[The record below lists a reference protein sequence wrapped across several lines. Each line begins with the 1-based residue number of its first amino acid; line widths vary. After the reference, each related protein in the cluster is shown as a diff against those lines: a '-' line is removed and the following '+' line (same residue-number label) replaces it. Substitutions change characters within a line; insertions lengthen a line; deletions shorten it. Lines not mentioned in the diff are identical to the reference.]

1 VIWSTKNR
9 LLKSLSLRESKQDSK
24 TTAIWQHWVS
34 SMPEVPDRQL
44 TIYFGSQT
52 GNAEELATKTV
63 KLAKKFNLQAKAVD
77 IGDIKP
83 NDFSNTK
90 RVFIITSTWG
100 EGEMPDNA
108 ESIWVA
114 TCEQNPPLNAV
125 SYSVCA
131 IGDTSYDE
139 FCKAGLDWDAKF
151 NQLGAS
157 RVHDIQLCDVDYEP
171 EWEKW
176 ANSALQVMSDLDAGT
191 VTVDESEMVAEA
203 VTPQAAPAA
212 ASGEASGDLMA
223 LMEGDRSLAIL
234 FGSQTGNA
242 AGLAEKT
249 AKLAANYGLVPTV
262 YDMDGLDVSTL
273 ANHKR
278 TLIITSTWGEGE
290 MPDNAESLWQTVNS
304 QGPSLS
310 GVNFSI
316 CAIGDTAYDEFCKA
330 GIDWDDK
337 YQALGANKVH
347 EIQLCDVDFEPPWA
361 LWVAEALPK
370 IACVDSSGTLQIEL
384 LDQMIAYGSSSGE
397 EEVSGDFAPRAVDK
411 TELTVTLELFRYC
424 PTAAE
429 SGWDTVV
436 CSIPANASI
445 QDMLMAVK
453 NSVDGSL
460 TFRVGNGTGSP
471 TSGVRVNGRLA
482 LIDITSISD
491 VVGADGR
498 IKIEPI
504 PGYPVIRDLMVDYSK
519 FEENRMKAKPWMS
532 SSPREGEYLI
542 NGVAVGVMDS
552 GEAVKLHSISDIRS
566 YHLVHSMSDTV
577 AYDSK
582 YEGPGVHLQRWNRI
596 MDPRSSEKYKNSL
609 IASLNNSN
617 GIWGEADLSSI
628 ARYGQEGK
636 IASDGLND
644 IRAYILNQ
652 TNYRGPHGRLVKWYG
667 RSVKWT
673 GKLNET
679 TLYRQV
685 LGPVG
690 LISNIFD
697 GVSARMVLGFTRT
710 GGPPIRSLQ
719 ALVLPPAGVGKI
731 PNMFNSKVKNH
742 HQVVGLFNEI
752 DQRF

>member
-1 VIWSTKNR
+1 
-9 LLKSLSLRESKQDSK
+9 
-24 TTAIWQHWVS
+24 
-34 SMPEVPDRQL
+34 MPEVPDRQL

-52 GNAEELATKTV
+52 GNAEELAGKTA
-63 KLAKKFNLQAKAVD
+63 KLAKKFNLQAKVVD

-83 NDFSNTK
+83 ENFADTK

-108 ESIWVA
+108 ESIWVS
-114 TCEQNPPLNAV
+114 TCEQNPSLG
-125 SYSVCA
+125 SVNFSICA

-151 NQLGAS
+151 NQLGAT
-157 RVHDIQLCDVDYEP
+157 RIHDIQLCDVDYEP
-171 EWEKW
+171 AWESW
-176 ANSALQVMSDLDAGT
+176 ANSALQAMSDLDTGT
-191 VTVDESEMVAEA
+191 ITVDESEVIAETTTAQASVVA
-203 VTPQAAPAA
+203 T
-212 ASGEASGDLMA
+212 SGEASEELMA

-249 AKLAANYGLVPTV
+249 AKLAADYGLVPQV
-262 YDMDGLDVSTL
+262 YDMDGFDASTL

-290 MPDNAESLWQTVNS
+290 MPDNAESLWQTVSS

-310 GVNFSI
+310 GVHFSV

-330 GIDWDDK
+330 GLDWDDK
-337 YQALGANKVH
+337 YQALGASKVH
-347 EIQLCDVDFEPPWA
+347 DIQLCDVDYEPPWA

-384 LDQMIAYGSSSGE
+384 LDQMIAYGSSSDE
-397 EEVSGDFAPRAVDK
+397 DVVSGDYAPGIVNK
-411 TELTVTLELFRYC
+411 TELTVTLEIFRYC
-424 PTAAE
+424 PTASE

-436 CSIPANASI
+436 CSLPANASL

-453 NSVDGSL
+453 NNVDGSL
-460 TFRVGNGTGSP
+460 TFRAGDGTGSP
-471 TSGVRVNGRLA
+471 TSGVRVNGRLVLA
-482 LIDITSISD
+482 DSTIISE
-491 VVGADGR
+491 VVSADGR
-498 IKIEPI
+498 IKIEPLS
-504 PGYPVIRDLMVDYSK
+504 GYPVIRDLMVDYSK
-519 FEENRMKAKPWMS
+519 FEENRMRAKPWMT
-532 SSPREGEYLI
+532 SSPREGAYLI
-542 NGVAVGVMDS
+542 NGMAVGVMESED
-552 GEAVKLHSISDIRS
+552 AVKLHAASDVKS
-566 YHLVHSMSDTV
+566 YQLVHSMSDTV
-577 AYDSK
+577 GYDSK
-582 YEGPGVHLQRWNRI
+582 YEGPGVHLQRWNRVN
-596 MDPRSSEKYKNSL
+596 DPRSSEKYKSTL
-609 IASLNNSN
+609 IATLNNST
-617 GIWGEADLSSI
+617 GVWGEADLASI
-628 ARYGQEGK
+628 SRYGSEGK
-636 IASDGLND
+636 TASNGLND
-644 IRAYILNQ
+644 VRAYILNQ

-719 ALVLPPAGVGKI
+719 ALILPPAGIGKI